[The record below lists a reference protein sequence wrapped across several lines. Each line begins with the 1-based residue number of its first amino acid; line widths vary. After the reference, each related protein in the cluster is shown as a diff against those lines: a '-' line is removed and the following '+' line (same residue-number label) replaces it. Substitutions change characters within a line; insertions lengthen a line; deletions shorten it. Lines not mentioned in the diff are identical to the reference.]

1 MLPPGLDPKVVEVY
15 TAVGKVLS
23 RYSAG
28 KIPKAFKVVPT
39 LKNWE
44 EARHWFQDSTHCA
57 TCPCLC
63 NGERAQCV
71 VGITWQLLHA
81 TPYRRSQGFV
91 CTLRMPV
98 LVP

>member
-15 TAVGKVLS
+15 TAVGKILS

-44 EARHWFQDSTHCA
+44 EARHWFSDSTHEA
-57 TCPCLC
+57 
-63 NGERAQCV
+63 V
-71 VGITWQLLHA
+71 VWIIWQLLRA
-81 TPYRRSQGFV
+81 TSRCRKSCMLSMAV
-91 CTLRMPV
+91 RMA
-98 LVP
+98 